1 MGGGGGGVED
11 CSLVDGAAAG
21 QVWTLAADSPVMS
34 VMLVSVISGPAQ
46 SLTSTSSSSVLLEML
61 FILLGHTE
69 TTDEGGGELPG
80 NMKAVM

>member
-1 MGGGGGGVED
+1 
-11 CSLVDGAAAG
+11 
-21 QVWTLAADSPVMS
+21 MS

-69 TTDEGGGELPG
+69 TTDEGGGGVAAWQHESCD
-80 NMKAVM
+80 VMSKMMLHASAPTTWRSDTGS